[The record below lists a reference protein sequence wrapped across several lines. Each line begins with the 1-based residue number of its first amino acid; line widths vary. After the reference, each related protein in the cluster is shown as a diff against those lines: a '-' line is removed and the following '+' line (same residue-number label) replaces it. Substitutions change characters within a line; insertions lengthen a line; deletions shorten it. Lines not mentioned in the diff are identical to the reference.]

1 MANIRAAE
9 PGDLTAVAE
18 IYAHYVAHSVA
29 TFELE
34 LPTESTWRARLNWCV
49 RRGMPFLVTGDR
61 EIVGYAYCAP
71 WKERPAYDRTVEDS
85 IYLAPWATGR
95 GIGGTLLAELVRRAG
110 CGGAREMLAVIADSG
125 EDASLAL
132 HKRCGFTEAGRL
144 TGVGHKHDRWL
155 DTVLLQRS
163 LRR

>member
-1 MANIRAAE
+1 MVHIRAAE
-9 PGDLTAVAE
+9 PGDLAAVAE

-34 LPTESTWRARLNWCV
+34 PPTESTWRSRLDWCA
-49 RRGMPFLVTGDR
+49 RRGVPFLVTGDR
-61 EIVGYAYCAP
+61 EIAGYAYCAP

-95 GIGGTLLAELVRRAG
+95 GIGRPLLAELVRRAEHAG
-110 CGGAREMLAVIADSG
+110 VREMLAVIADSG
-125 EDASLAL
+125 EGASVAL

-144 TGVGHKHDRWL
+144 TGVGHKHDRWV